1 MATIPQVQST
11 KPIQSVQSEDIPVTI
26 KRVFK
31 SRVPFCK
38 YIFKG
43 GKEAPFIAGRY
54 LTDIKSEIEELEAEV
69 EAKHPTIYIDSAE
82 KEVNTAK
89 LDPIEEIKRRAI
101 AEFIASQA
109 AANNKANDR
118 GNYDAGKLNVTT
130 SATVAE
136 AAAGSDSGTAA
147 TASGTPG
154 ASAGVET
161 SGARLSALASTLAS
175 K

>member
-1 MATIPQVQST
+1 MDST
-11 KPIQSVQSEDIPVTI
+11 QPVRSEDIPVVI

-38 YIFKG
+38 YIFKN

-54 LTDIKSEIEELEAEV
+54 LTDVKSEIEELDAEV
-69 EAKHPTIYIDSAE
+69 ESKHPSIYIDAAE

-89 LDPIEEIKRRAI
+89 LDPIEEIKRKAI
-101 AEFIASQA
+101 AEFVASQL
-109 AANNKANDR
+109 AANSKTNDR
-118 GNYDAGKLNVTT
+118 GSYEPGKLNVTT

-147 TASGTPG
+147 TASDTPG
-154 ASAGVET
+154 ASTEAST
-161 SGARLSALASTLAS
+161 SGARLSTLASTLAAA
-175 K
+175 KK